1 MRPGAQVQ
9 ASSVQLEVNTLFQTL
24 SDVLHKI
31 DPVNLNATLTAL
43 GEGLRGNGDDLGATL
58 SGLNYYLQQLNP
70 KLPTLQQD
78 FQKTAVVAN
87 IYADAGPDLARIFD
101 NAPAISNTIV
111 DEQDN
116 LNATLLAATG
126 LANNGT
132 ATLEPAENDYIAA
145 VQRLR
150 APLKVAGDYS
160 PEFGCILKGTS
171 IAVDRFAPI
180 IGGIRPG
187 LFVASNFLPGSP
199 AYTYP
204 ESLPI
209 VNASGGPELPWPAR
223 HSHQAIRRILVPRTI
238 LGHRQRVRPVPTEHR
253 IAVRRAVDPAVPL
266 QRRLRRAGRLLM
278 RGNGTLVKVAIFTVA
293 MLLVAAMLVVVFGE
307 FRFASGN
314 AYHATFKE
322 ASRLKSGQDVRIAG
336 VPVGTVK
343 GVKLNPDNTVDVA
356 FDISDRYQLYTST
369 KAVVRYENLVGD
381 RYLEITS
388 GPGELKKLPP
398 GGTIPE
404 QNTQPALDLDALLGG
419 LRPVLKGLD
428 GAKVNEV
435 SSAVIELLQGQG
447 GALSNLLSTTGAF
460 TQNLAARDQLIGDV
474 INNLNTVLA
483 TVDEKSAEFNASVDK
498 LQQLITGLAQGRDPI
513 AGAIGPLAS
522 AENDLTDM
530 LAASRRPLQG
540 VIENARPLAQR
551 LDERKGDVNKV
562 IEPLAEN
569 YLRLNALGAY
579 GSFFNIYYCSIRIKI
594 NGPAGSDILIPF
606 GGPPDPSKGRCSENG

>member
-1 MRPGAQVQ
+1 
-9 ASSVQLEVNTLFQTL
+9 
-24 SDVLHKI
+24 
-31 DPVNLNATLTAL
+31 
-43 GEGLRGNGDDLGATL
+43 
-58 SGLNYYLQQLNP
+58 
-70 KLPTLQQD
+70 
-78 FQKTAVVAN
+78 
-87 IYADAGPDLARIFD
+87 
-101 NAPAISNTIV
+101 
-111 DEQDN
+111 
-116 LNATLLAATG
+116 
-126 LANNGT
+126 
-132 ATLEPAENDYIAA
+132 
-145 VQRLR
+145 
-150 APLKVAGDYS
+150 
-160 PEFGCILKGTS
+160 
-171 IAVDRFAPI
+171 
-180 IGGIRPG
+180 
-187 LFVASNFLPGSP
+187 
-199 AYTYP
+199 
-204 ESLPI
+204 
-209 VNASGGPELPWPAR
+209 
-223 HSHQAIRRILVPRTI
+223 
-238 LGHRQRVRPVPTEHR
+238 
-253 IAVRRAVDPAVPL
+253 
-266 QRRLRRAGRLLM
+266 M